1 MPDYGV
7 SREKVQKD
15 LASGLL
21 VTWVGLVANILLV
34 IGKIAAGLAARS
46 QALVADGVHSLSDL
60 FTDAVVLVGLKLG
73 RREEDENHPFGHA
86 RIETIS
92 GIVIGAILFVVG
104 LGIAYNAL
112 TSIYEHKM
120 AAPGLLAIIVA
131 MLSILL
137 KEVLYRYTLHVGQK
151 IKSLALIS
159 NAWHHRSDALS
170 SVAVLIG
177 VTAAYIKPEWHLADA
192 YAALVVTFFIV
203 RVSLRLTWD
212 GLKQV
217 VDTAPDRAVLDQ
229 LVQAALRIDG
239 VREVHDLRARYSGSQ
254 IFVEMH
260 VVVDPNLSVREGHYI
275 ASAVRARLV
284 NEVSDV
290 TRVIIHIDP
299 EPKRD

>member
-1 MPDYGV
+1 VPDYGV

>member
-7 SREKVQKD
+7 PRERVQKE
-15 LASGLL
+15 LASGLV
-21 VTWVGLVANILLV
+21 VTWVGLVANILLGV
-34 IGKIAAGLAARS
+34 GKITAGLVATS

-60 FTDAVVLVGLKLG
+60 FTDVVVLVGLKLG

-92 GIVIGAILFVVG
+92 GMVIGTVLFVVG
-104 LGIAYNAL
+104 LGIAYSAL
-112 TSIYEHKM
+112 TSIYEHKT
-120 AAPGLLAIIVA
+120 AAPSLLAIIVA
-131 MLSILL
+131 TVSILI
-137 KEVLYRYTLHVGQK
+137 KEGLYRYTLRVGQR

-177 VTAAYIKPEWHLADA
+177 VTAAYINPAWHLADA
-192 YAALVVTFFIV
+192 CAALVVTFFII

-212 GLKQV
+212 ALKQV
-217 VDTAPDRAVLDQ
+217 VDTAPDREVLDR
-229 LVQAALRIDG
+229 LVQTALKIEG

-260 VVVDPNLSVREGHYI
+260 VVVDPDLSVREGHRI
-275 ASAVRARLV
+275 ASTVRAHLV